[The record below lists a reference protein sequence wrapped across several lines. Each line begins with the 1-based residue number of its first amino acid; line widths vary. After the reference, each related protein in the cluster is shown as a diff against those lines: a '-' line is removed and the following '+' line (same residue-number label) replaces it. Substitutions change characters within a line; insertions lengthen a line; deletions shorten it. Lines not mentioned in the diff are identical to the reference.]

1 MTELVGRFH
10 NPLQYVYNY
19 IYILY
24 IHTELGI
31 PHGPKGSTKFSS
43 FWTRMSVSCQSQKP
57 GIFHF
62 VAGGNLG
69 NSPPVN
75 YQTLFQMVKKIDDLA
90 IKKVDFLPQEVASC
104 CLQDQAPMESAE
116 SYCPTH

>member
-1 MTELVGRFH
+1 M
-10 NPLQYVYNY
+10 YIIMY
-19 IYILY
+19 IYIY
-24 IHTELGI
+24 IHTELGN
-31 PHGPKGSTKFSS
+31 PHGSKGSTKFSS
-43 FWTRMSVSCQSQKP
+43 FWTRKSVSCQSQKP

-75 YQTLFQMVKKIDDLA
+75 YQTLFQMVKQIDDLA
-90 IKKVDFLPQEVASC
+90 IKKGDFLQEVASC
-104 CLQDQAPMESAE
+104 CLQDQTPMESAE